1 MTAARQGLGHS
12 SKPQKS
18 KIINAGCSV
27 FKQCGRREPRGPN
40 NWLTVLKLNLVT
52 RLAFGS
58 PFVSVCNGPTRVWDA
73 GLTGLI
79 REDKNAYRDIIL
91 NRKQVI

>member
-1 MTAARQGLGHS
+1 M
-12 SKPQKS
+12 
-18 KIINAGCSV
+18 
-27 FKQCGRREPRGPN
+27 FKQCGRGEPRGPN
-40 NWLTVLKLNLVT
+40 NQLTVLKLNLVT
-52 RLAFGS
+52 RLAFSS
-58 PFVSVCNGPTRVWDA
+58 PFVSVCSCPTRVWDA